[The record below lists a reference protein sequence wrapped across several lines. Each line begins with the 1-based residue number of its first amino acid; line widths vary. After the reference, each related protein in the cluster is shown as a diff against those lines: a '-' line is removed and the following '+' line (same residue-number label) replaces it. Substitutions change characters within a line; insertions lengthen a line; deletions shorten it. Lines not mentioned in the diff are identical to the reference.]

1 MLVVLK
7 GRNMTVHLPWKLLCT
22 RLQAVC
28 STRVYMDILLSS
40 TGCLFCAFSD
50 IVLQRLDENERSEC
64 MSSMRPFKIVFN

>member
-7 GRNMTVHLPWKLLCT
+7 GRNMTVHLPWKFHCT

-40 TGCLFCAFSD
+40 TGCLFRAFSD